1 MATKTLLIPSEKLIS
16 PSSWGSR
23 QSIKTM
29 IERIL
34 YNYGT
39 FITFA
44 SENSKLPK
52 SVITSFIAVESG
64 GNAKAGASGHIT
76 QGLMQWNR
84 NYAKAQLEEEYAD
97 KRLTEAEQKK
107 LASFGIKF
115 TNGKTRAITNADQL
129 KPELNILIGSIILGQ
144 LADEKWATDS
154 NGALRLDRMIAVY
167 NAGAYGDTGKKA
179 RLGEYNTPYDLSKA
193 VNSVTSSYI
202 AKILGRDGA
211 MDILTSDLA

>member
-29 IERIL
+29 IEKIL

-52 SVITSFIAVESG
+52 SVIASFIAVESG
-64 GNAKAGASGHIT
+64 GNSKAGASGHIT

-115 TNGKTRAITNADQL
+115 TNGKTKKVTLCINMTTNEEMFIT
-129 KPELNILIGSIILGQ
+129 
-144 LADEKWATDS
+144 
-154 NGALRLDRMIAVY
+154 
-167 NAGAYGDTGKKA
+167 
-179 RLGEYNTPYDLSKA
+179 EY
-193 VNSVTSSYI
+193 VE
-202 AKILGRDGA
+202 
-211 MDILTSDLA
+211 DILNSEKLNHLKEYPKIMLVISDFVTR